1 MTDIINTG
9 SVEATQEEVAA
20 GQSEHDKAML
30 AKVDQAEAALDE
42 RPDWLPEKFKDA
54 AQMAEAYAALETKLG
69 QGSPDEEARSAEE
82 AGTAETES
90 TPSVET
96 APNEVSEL
104 LESKGLEFDK
114 FQTEYDKDGGLSAD
128 SIAEL
133 EASGL
138 PKTLV
143 DSWIAGQEALVAD
156 YETAV
161 FDLTGGQENYSEL
174 INWASDNLTQGEA
187 AAFDRA
193 VDSKDLD
200 MVKLAVSGLQ
210 TKYQAA
216 EGSTPQLLQGDASQT
231 STGGAFSS
239 VAEMSAAMR
248 DPRYSNDANYRQQVA
263 EKLSRSNIL

>member
-1 MTDIINTG
+1 MSEIINTG
-9 SVEATQEEVAA
+9 AVEANQEELAA
-20 GQSEHDKAML
+20 GTSEHDKEML
-30 AKVDQAEAALDE
+30 AKVAETEAKLTE

-69 QGSPDEEARSAEE
+69 QGSPNEEASTTEDD
-82 AGTAETES
+82 GTTETDS

-114 FQTEYDKDGGLSAD
+114 FQTEYDANGGLSEDAM
-128 SIAEL
+128 AEL
-133 EASGL
+133 EAAGL
-138 PKTLV
+138 PKSLV
-143 DSWIAGQEALVAD
+143 DSWIKGQEALVAD

-216 EGSTPQLLQGDASQT
+216 EGSTPQLLQGDVSQT
-231 STGGAFSS
+231 SAGGAFSS

-248 DPRYSNDANYRQQVA
+248 DPRYTNDANYRQQVA

>member
-1 MTDIINTG
+1 MSEIINTG
-9 SVEATQEEVAA
+9 TVEANQEELAA
-20 GQSEHDKAML
+20 GQSEHDKEML
-30 AKVDQAEAALDE
+30 AKVDETEAKLTE

-69 QGSPDEEARSAEE
+69 QGSPSEEPTEE
-82 AGTAETES
+82 SSTAETES
-90 TPSVET
+90 APPVET
-96 APNEVSEL
+96 APSEVSEL

-114 FQTEYDKDGGLSAD
+114 FQSEYNEKGGLSED
-128 SIAEL
+128 TMAEL
-133 EASGL
+133 EAAGL
-138 PKTLV
+138 PNSLV
-143 DSWIAGQEALVAD
+143 NSWLQGQEALVAD
-156 YETAV
+156 YEASV
-161 FDLTGGQENYSEL
+161 FDTVGGQENYSEL

-231 STGGAFSS
+231 SAGGAFSS

-248 DPRYSNDANYRQQVA
+248 DPRYTNDANYRQQVA

>member
-1 MTDIINTG
+1 MSEIINTG
-9 SVEATQEEVAA
+9 TVEANQEELAA
-20 GQSEHDKAML
+20 GQSEHDKEML
-30 AKVDQAEAALDE
+30 AKVDETEAKLTE

-69 QGSPDEEARSAEE
+69 QGSSNEEAPSVEE

-90 TPSVET
+90 TPSAEA
-96 APNEVSEL
+96 APNEVNEL

-114 FQTEYDKDGGLSAD
+114 YQTEYNENGGLSDTAL
-128 SIAEL
+128 AEL
-133 EASGL
+133 AEAGL
-138 PKTLV
+138 PQSLV
-143 DSWIAGQEALVAD
+143 NSWIAGQEALVAD
-156 YETAV
+156 YEASV
-161 FDLTGGQENYSEL
+161 FDTVGGQENYSEL
-174 INWASDNLTQGEA
+174 INWATENLSQGEA

-248 DPRYSNDANYRQQVA
+248 DPRYTNDANYRQQVA